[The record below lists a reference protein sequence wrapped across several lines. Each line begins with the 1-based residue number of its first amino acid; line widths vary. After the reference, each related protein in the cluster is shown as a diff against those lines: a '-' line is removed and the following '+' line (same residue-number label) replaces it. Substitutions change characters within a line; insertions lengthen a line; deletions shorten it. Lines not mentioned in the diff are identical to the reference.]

1 MPCRHLNVHYN
12 RAFVKNYTRLLFK
25 RDSPYLNRGFRI
37 ACDDK
42 AYLRCGTSEGFSR
55 PVHKPLHLS
64 TDDMKFQLPAA
75 DYPKSC
81 GYVSPGVIITV
92 NKMDH
97 VDYYEDDKY
106 IPADVTVSVTCKPKA
121 IYSFDS
127 TNWANDIYAHRI
139 NFREEH
145 ELPISLEQEL
155 LFKSVPENLTKTIIF
170 VRDSLLQFEIMSIED
185 DFIRLKEGG
194 DHLEREMLRLST
206 LAERVNLLLHFKDEP
221 HCSIIE
227 NTFCVDFIKIKSLK
241 QKLDDLVS
249 IISSNVTLSD
259 QIIISSYDEIVKL
272 CKSIRLGIESRNFP
286 KHRAIEVQSSDAG
299 HGVSCHERISQIRF
313 VESFQ
318 INNLN
323 LQARVHYA
331 PNDSRS
337 HIAEKAMRALNKHA
351 GYSTTIPLPVVHL
364 TEIESPDKFLAMS
377 GVELKELRKKQ
388 EENVALRCAKEV
400 AHRYQGNHACEH
412 QFIQVFLKMIILS
425 AICFLIKN
433 LWKSV
438 MMPTTHLKQNFHR
451 VLVVHTSCISLIF
464 LKSTTFCMMEEL
476 KVLGMDV

>member
-1 MPCRHLNVHYN
+1 MSENFIQDKEFDIYNKKQRLESLKKQTKKSKYQYTYRKLGQWRSSIRSSLGKKKGKYLIDRKAEEAIYQWLAEHAKAHHRRHGELNTWYLDEGRQRLQNREMRMIANEVFQKLNCHLIKSKETVRAFGKPRNKRSIQAKQHRGRWLSAFSKSEKKLPCRYLNVHYN
-12 RAFVKNYTRLLFK
+12 RAFVKNYTWLLFK
-25 RDSPYLNRGFRI
+25 RDSPYLNRGLRI

-97 VDYYEDDKY
+97 VDHHEDDKY
-106 IPADVTVSVTCKPKA
+106 TPADVTVSVTCKPKA
-121 IYSFDS
+121 IYSSDS

-206 LAERVNLLLHFKDEP
+206 LAERVNLLLHFKGEP

-227 NTFCVDFIKIKSLK
+227 NTFCVDFIKIKNLK

-259 QIIISSYDEIVKL
+259 QIK
-272 CKSIRLGIESRNFP
+272 
-286 KHRAIEVQSSDAG
+286 
-299 HGVSCHERISQIRF
+299 
-313 VESFQ
+313 
-318 INNLN
+318 
-323 LQARVHYA
+323 
-331 PNDSRS
+331 
-337 HIAEKAMRALNKHA
+337 NK
-351 GYSTTIPLPVVHL
+351 
-364 TEIESPDKFLAMS
+364 
-377 GVELKELRKKQ
+377 
-388 EENVALRCAKEV
+388 
-400 AHRYQGNHACEH
+400 
-412 QFIQVFLKMIILS
+412 FI
-425 AICFLIKN
+425 
-433 LWKSV
+433 
-438 MMPTTHLKQNFHR
+438 
-451 VLVVHTSCISLIF
+451 
-464 LKSTTFCMMEEL
+464 
-476 KVLGMDV
+476 